1 MKWPQAVPMN
11 QAVLPRLDSVGD
23 HRGFV
28 RVVIPYTDPATTR
41 AALSAAGTLTRGLN
55 ASIALVAV
63 QVLPFPAPFYCPSSI
78 SEHLE
83 ARLTELAAG
92 CTTPVDA
99 TVVLARDTDEGYRQ
113 VLLPG
118 ATVLIA
124 TRKRWWRTRE
134 EKLARALTR
143 AGHKVAVVELD
154 RSGVAA

>member
-1 MKWPQAVPMN
+1 
-11 QAVLPRLDSVGD
+11 
-23 HRGFV
+23 
-28 RVVIPYTDPATTR
+28 VVIPYTDPVTTQ

-78 SEHLE
+78 AEHLE

-92 CTTPVDA
+92 CPAPVEA

-113 VLLPG
+113 VLSPG

-134 EKLARALTR
+134 EKLARSLTR

-154 RSGVAA
+154 SSGVAA